1 MKEIAFKKQDELEE
15 IYACAHVEINLEAT
29 RGNILSLIDSR
40 NIEPSELLADVDKQI
55 VAVKKEALRRKEIWD
70 KVKKWMSACEESW
83 LEDYNRYSTGYN
95 ASRGAHLN
103 LKRAE
108 KARILVNKIPALVD
122 TLVAKTRSWEKVHN
136 MPYTYDGVPLFAMLD
151 EYAMLMHERE
161 EKKRRMRD
169 QKKYQELQNIDQE
182 FGFGLRPSPEGHLA
196 TKRLLVLAQMEVQTV
211 LLGSYLLMLI
221 KMEASPQQ
229 KMEKDNNRLVAPLNY
244 VSISK
249 EDAASH
255 VSGTEL
261 VPMSP

>member
-1 MKEIAFKKQDELEE
+1 MK
-15 IYACAHVEINLEAT
+15 Y
-29 RGNILSLIDSR
+29 ILTFSPVNYVFLFVKYIVLLYKLRWIVIISSWRDLCQSIRCNHTKHLQLIW
-40 NIEPSELLADVDKQI
+40 LADTSV
-55 VAVKKEALRRKEIWD
+55 L
-70 KVKKWMSACEESW
+70 SW
-83 LEDYNRYSTGYN
+83 FLGMQEHTMINFLYF
-95 ASRGAHLN
+95 L
-103 LKRAE
+103 
-108 KARILVNKIPALVD
+108 ALVD

-196 TKRLLVLAQMEVQTV
+196 TKRLLVLAQMEVQMV

>member
-1 MKEIAFKKQDELEE
+1 
-15 IYACAHVEINLEAT
+15 
-29 RGNILSLIDSR
+29 
-40 NIEPSELLADVDKQI
+40 
-55 VAVKKEALRRKEIWD
+55 
-70 KVKKWMSACEESW
+70 
-83 LEDYNRYSTGYN
+83 
-95 ASRGAHLN
+95 
-103 LKRAE
+103 
-108 KARILVNKIPALVD
+108 
-122 TLVAKTRSWEKVHN
+122 

-196 TKRLLVLAQMEVQTV
+196 TKRLLVLAQMEVQMV